1 MNRLTFA
8 ARLPR
13 AVGDMLVAPD
23 ATRGETVTAYATA
36 VAGAALVAV
45 IGSRAGHAWPV
56 VAFLALAGF
65 DLFGGTVVNATA
77 SAKRRFHRPGRTARH
92 HFLFVAGHVHPF
104 LMALL
109 VPGFG
114 WGAAVA
120 VYGLVVTGAL
130 GVLAT
135 SAVLRRPVAF
145 AVAALAS
152 TVSVTLLAIPVEVA
166 WFAPVLFGK
175 LLLGHILPER
185 SAGETPLLISR

>member
-1 MNRLTFA
+1 MS
-8 ARLPR
+8 R
-13 AVGDMLVAPD
+13 AIGDMLIAPE

-36 VAGAALVAV
+36 AAGAVLAGLISAH
-45 IGSRAGHAWPV
+45 AGHGRPV
-56 VAFLALAGF
+56 VALLALAGF

-114 WGAAVA
+114 WGAAGA
-120 VYGLVVTGAL
+120 VYGLAVTGAL

-135 SAVLRRPVAF
+135 PAELRRPVAF

-175 LLLGHILPER
+175 LLLGHILPE
-185 SAGETPLLISR
+185 